1 MIADHE
7 SVSSSSQIVAAE
19 PAWRR
24 STFCASGSCVEVA
37 TNGMGVGIRDS
48 KDLDSGELWLS
59 RDEFR
64 AFITAIKD
72 QNFA

>member
-7 SVSSSSQIVAAE
+7 GVSSSSQMVVAD

-24 STFCASGSCVEVA
+24 SSFCASGSCVEVA

-48 KDLDSGELWLS
+48 KDLTAGELWLT

-64 AFITAIKD
+64 AFITAVKD